1 MSKVR
6 FDGEEGSIELERI
19 TAKKNW
25 MSPEQCN
32 KMGSTYM
39 FDALHRYMGQEM
51 YPDLPNEVNGNV
63 AVKQLSVYAFLKT
76 KIEGTDQYNRKY
88 IGNFTV
94 GADKGD
100 KGYFGM
106 NNELC
111 KDTAIRLEGT
121 DHIKGVGFNYP
132 WEVNGVKN
140 IRYSADKEA
149 LCIVTGADKTAWSAI
164 LEQSYCGNKKS
175 EVDIEA
181 YLEQE
186 FKPAFDCA
194 YRANP
199 LLVGVTMTLDEINA
213 DIDGFKALRRSSD
226 DRQYSYCEFWIDG
239 EYDLYYLNLE
249 RNRYEKNGVN
259 LYDELSD
266 EEKALVDATE
276 TLEEKNQV
284 FINFRINRFKE
295 EAPNY
300 WHINDGLYQLS
311 FLYTIAAKDNGEKN
325 MYPYKLIPLSEGGRW
340 RFFQDDL
347 DSIKAKDN
355 QGLDTAPYSVEL
367 HDFTDDK
374 KNAYVFKGEDNA
386 YFQALE
392 MAYPERFQKMGKDML
407 QAMYDLSPKG
417 TKTLDKLMGFFDEF
431 FFSRAQDYFTK
442 SAYNNDAEFYEEAW
456 NDKEYVASVDIHP
469 LAQSTGDHY
478 TADRAWFEKRML
490 YLMAKYGFGSYSNYE
505 DSSLGIISVRTQVA
519 QGFTLTPAIDS
530 FPTILGGQAQISK
543 ADHRIKAGESIKLAA
558 VGGGNTN
565 TYIVGADWLS
575 DIGDLKDLSID
586 PSSVVVLSVA
596 SKRLRR
602 LKVGDENPEE
612 VTSYLATLSVQQCDS
627 METVDARNLKTLVG
641 TVDLSKCPRLLEAL
655 FGGTNT
661 TGVVIAAGSK
671 IEHLQLPDSVTA
683 IDLRNT
689 KFLENFEYGTLANL
703 GFLRLENVPTLNA
716 FAMLK
721 EAYNSD
727 GSQLKDIRLVGWT
740 YDGDATDVDML
751 ANLAN
756 DKDKDGNH
764 HPYNGIDAEGTPTT
778 GNPVLEGKLNI
789 DGYVYEETANIVK
802 QNFPTIEFTPKG
814 YYLRFQD
821 PEVLRVLLANGV
833 GDGVGITKE
842 QAETI
847 TTIGAWFNGN
857 TTIENFD
864 EFDKFTGVTFLGDST
879 TSAAPG
885 GFRGCAKLKT
895 LSLPSSCKS
904 LRVEALANCTSLAN
918 IIGLENIETI
928 VNRAAHDTLLSQELN
943 LSSVKGEIGYKAF
956 AYTGITAIISLG
968 SCTKLGDTS
977 SSGSGVFDKCYSLK
991 KVVIPST
998 MISIGGCA
1006 FMDDTA
1012 LEIVEGDLTNVK
1024 NIGSRAFYNCTS
1036 LSFDELNLPSLETLS
1051 QDAFFGVKVKKMV
1064 LGKEGVALILPSAT
1078 SSTVQNYGDK
1088 SVLEEVVLHEGL
1100 TTIPAYSFSEYTK
1113 LSKITIPKSITA
1125 IGNYAFNLVP
1135 IGGDIDLPNL
1145 TGSIGNNAFSRTN
1158 IERIINLGKITRL
1171 LNSSNATTAAFG
1183 QCDNLKLVIL
1193 PETLETIGGYIFYKC
1208 TSLETVVCHAITP
1221 PTLYSTSLSSTNST
1235 FVIYV
1240 PDASVTAY
1248 REASGWS
1255 AYADRIYPISVYNE
1269 GGLAEQITFEDP
1281 AVEAICLANFDYN
1294 SNGYISK
1301 AEAASVTSLGTVFK
1315 DNTEIVSFDELQYFT
1330 GLTNIASNAFY
1341 GCTALDN
1348 ISLPKNVTTINDMA
1362 FRGSGLTDYNLV
1374 LNNITKVTSGAF
1386 YGTKIRSV
1394 IMPDIV
1400 SVVGAYNN
1408 GYQTFGNCANL
1419 EYVLFGKNVTSISP
1433 YIFSNSHQMTM
1444 IVLATTPP
1452 TFGGDSF
1459 GYSGAVQSIY
1469 VPDESEA
1476 TYEGATNWSKYASM
1490 IKPLSQLATDN
1501 PSVYEEVA
1509 EYL

>member
-32 KMGSTYM
+32 KMGATYM

-100 KGYFGM
+100 NGYFGLD
-106 NNELC
+106 NELC

-140 IRYSADKEA
+140 IRYNADKEA
-149 LCIVTGADKTAWSAI
+149 LCIVTGNDKTAWSAI

-175 EVDIEA
+175 EAEIEA

-199 LLVGVTMTLDEINA
+199 LLVGVTMTLAEINA

-249 RNRYEKNGVN
+249 RNKYEKNGVN

-266 EEKALVDATE
+266 DEKALVDAAE

-300 WHINDGLYQLS
+300 WHINDGLFQLS
-311 FLYTIAAKDNGEKN
+311 FLHCIAAKDNGEKN

-340 RFFQDDL
+340 RFYQDDL

-392 MAYPERFQKMGKDML
+392 MAYTERLQKMGRDML
-407 QAMYDLSPKG
+407 QAMYEISPKG

-530 FPTILGGQAQISK
+530 FPTILGGQGQTSK
-543 ADHRIKAGESIKLAA
+543 ANRRIKAGEAIELAA

-575 DIGDLKDLSID
+575 DIGDLKDISID
-586 PSSVVVLSVA
+586 PSSLVVLSIS

-661 TGVVIAAGSK
+661 KGVVIAAGSK
-671 IEHLQLPDSVTA
+671 IEHLQLPDSVTS

-689 KFLENFEYGTLANL
+689 KFLDNFEYGTLANL

-721 EAYNSD
+721 EAYNTE

-740 YDGDATDVDML
+740 YNGDATDVDMV
-751 ANLAN
+751 ANLAT

-802 QNFPTIEFTPKG
+802 QNFPTVEFTPKG
-814 YYLRFQD
+814 YYVKFQD
-821 PEVLRVLLANGV
+821 KNVLQVLLNNGV
-833 GDGVGITKE
+833 GDGVGITTEAASKVTSIGTWFR
-842 QAETI
+842 ANTI
-847 TTIGAWFNGN
+847 
-857 TTIENFD
+857 IEHFD
-864 EFDKFTGVTFLGDST
+864 ELEKFNSITQLST
-879 TSAAPG
+879 TAS
-885 GFRGCAKLKT
+885 
-895 LSLPSSCKS
+895 SPS
-904 LRVEALANCTSLAN
+904 VGAFYGCTSLKSIKLPDSMTMIGDYTFYGCSLLNSINFPSRLNN
-918 IIGLENIETI
+918 IQEDAFNGCTSIDIVLDIPLLQILDNLAFRKSGITGIENLGTITSIKGGYQSGTFSECTSLTYAKLPETLTEIQQYSFWKCSGLTQI
-928 VNRAAHDTLLSQELN
+928 VIPN
-943 LSSVKGEIGYKAF
+943 SVK
-956 AYTGITAIISLG
+956 SLG
-968 SCTKLGDTS
+968 TCCFS
-977 SSGSGVFDKCYSLK
+977 
-991 KVVIPST
+991 
-998 MISIGGCA
+998 
-1006 FMDDTA
+1006 
-1012 LEIVEGDLTNVK
+1012 
-1024 NIGSRAFYNCTS
+1024 NCTS
-1036 LSFDELNLPSLETLS
+1036 LSFEELNLPNLETLG
-1051 QDAFFGVKVKKMV
+1051 QNAFYGVKIKKISN
-1064 LGKEGVALILPSAT
+1064 LGKLAALPSAS
-1078 SSTVQNYGDK
+1078 SSTQNLGDK
-1088 SVLEEVVLHEGL
+1088 SVLEEIVIPDGVTTLPSNCFYEYRALKNIVLASSVS
-1100 TTIPAYSFSEYTK
+1100 TIKDYAFYRCESLDIELSVPNLVIIELAAFRECK
-1113 LSKITIPKSITA
+1113 LLKKIT
-1125 IGNYAFNLVP
+1125 
-1135 IGGDIDLPNL
+1135 
-1145 TGSIGNNAFSRTN
+1145 
-1158 IERIINLGKITRL
+1158 NLGKV
-1171 LNSSNATTAAFG
+1171 SSLPSNVFRS
-1183 QCDNLKLVIL
+1183 CNNLIFVKLPSTLTSIGESFQYCTGLKTVIC
-1193 PETLETIGGYIFYKC
+1193 E
-1208 TSLETVVCHAITP
+1208 AITP
-1221 PTLYSTSLSSTNST
+1221 PLLSSYAFSGSSSN
-1235 FVIYV
+1235 FAIYV
-1240 PDASVTAY
+1240 PDSSVTAY
-1248 REASGWS
+1248 REASGWL
-1255 AYADRIYPISVYNE
+1255 AYASRIYPISMYEIADKPLNE
-1269 GGLAEQITFEDP
+1269 IGSLIGAYTFEGRTNDDADRDIVQDKSMYGNNMTLVNMDWGASKNGVTCGYNDDALYMFQGTKAP
-1281 AVEAICLANFDYN
+1281 YGRINVELNDFTIIVHRSELFTSALGSYSALIGSEDISNTNVSPLIIDYTDDGT
-1294 SNGYISK
+1294 SFKSSAFGKSISK
-1301 AEAASVTSLGTVFK
+1301 RGGSPVVWMTNSLF
-1315 DNTEIVSFDELQYFT
+1315 DNVSM
-1330 GLTNIASNAFY
+1330 N
-1341 GCTALDN
+1341 
-1348 ISLPKNVTTINDMA
+1348 
-1362 FRGSGLTDYNLV
+1362 SGD
-1374 LNNITKVTSGAF
+1374 
-1386 YGTKIRSV
+1386 
-1394 IMPDIV
+1394 
-1400 SVVGAYNN
+1400 VVGTRVGKILLGKLRINTGN
-1408 GYQTFGNCANL
+1408 TQTIGIKGLYIFRQNL
-1419 EYVLFGKNVTSISP
+1419 HPATIERFIQKHIDESYVL
-1433 YIFSNSHQMTM
+1433 
-1444 IVLATTPP
+1444 P
-1452 TFGGDSF
+1452 T
-1459 GYSGAVQSIY
+1459 
-1469 VPDESEA
+1469 E
-1476 TYEGATNWSKYASM
+1476 
-1490 IKPLSQLATDN
+1490 
-1501 PSVYEEVA
+1501 
-1509 EYL
+1509 

>member
-6 FDGEEGSIELERI
+6 FDGEEGSIELNRI

-25 MSPEQCN
+25 MSPEECN
-32 KMGSTYM
+32 KMGATYM

-63 AVKQLSVYAFLKT
+63 AVKQLPVYAFLKT

-106 NNELC
+106 DNELC

-149 LCIVTGADKTAWSAI
+149 LCIVTGDDKTAWSAI

-175 EVDIEA
+175 EADIEA

-199 LLVGVTMTLDEINA
+199 LLVGVTMTLAEINA

-249 RNRYEKNGVN
+249 RNKYEKNGVN

-266 EEKALVDATE
+266 EEKALVDAAE

-325 MYPYKLIPLSEGGRW
+325 MYPYKLTPLSEGGRW

-407 QAMYDLSPKG
+407 QAMYDISPKG

-456 NDKEYVASVDIHP
+456 NDKDYVASVDIHP

-721 EAYNSD
+721 EAYNSE

-740 YDGDATDVDML
+740 YNGDATDVDMI
-751 ANLAN
+751 ANLAA

-789 DGYVYEETANIVK
+789 DGYVYEEAADVVR
-802 QNFPTIEFTPKG
+802 QQFPTIEFTPKG
-814 YYLRFQD
+814 YYVSFQD
-821 PEVLRVLLANGV
+821 KNVLLVLLNNGV
-833 GDGVGITKE
+833 GDGVGITTE
-842 QAETI
+842 QAEAVTSIGSWFKNNKAIKTFHELEKFTSITQLSPLNDGAYANSVFYNSSIQQITI
-847 TTIGAWFNGN
+847 PKNVFRIGSYCFSNCLNLKAVEFVDKNSITELNVSAFNLCSELEMDIDFPNLSTIGNTCFNGCKKIKKIISLGN
-857 TTIENFD
+857 TKILKGPNNAGYSSSLFYGCTSLEEANLPIEL
-864 EFDKFTGVTFLGDST
+864 EEIGFLV
-879 TSAAPG
+879 
-885 GFRGCAKLKT
+885 FI
-895 LSLPSSCKS
+895 
-904 LRVEALANCTSLAN
+904 NCTSLRACN
-918 IIGLENIETI
+918 FPQTLKTI
-928 VNRAAHDTLLSQELN
+928 
-943 LSSVKGEIGYKAF
+943 KGGAF
-956 AYTGITAIISLG
+956 Q
-968 SCTKLGDTS
+968 
-977 SSGSGVFDKCYSLK
+977 
-991 KVVIPST
+991 
-998 MISIGGCA
+998 
-1006 FMDDTA
+1006 
-1012 LEIVEGDLTNVK
+1012 
-1024 NIGSRAFYNCTS
+1024 NCTS
-1036 LSFDELNLPSLETLS
+1036 LEIEELNLPNLETLG
-1051 QDAFFGVKVKKMV
+1051 QNAFYGVKIKKMV
-1064 LGKEGVALILPSAT
+1064 LGKLTALPTAST
-1078 SSTVQNYGDK
+1078 STQNFGDK
-1088 SVLEEVVLHEGL
+1088 SVLEEVVLPNTVTDIGS
-1100 TTIPAYSFSEYTK
+1100 YSFQKYTSLK
-1113 LSKITIPKSITA
+1113 NINLNSILSIGGSGLQGTA
-1125 IGNYAFNLVP
+1125 IEEC
-1135 IGGDIDLPNL
+1135 ILP
-1145 TGSIGNNAFSRTN
+1145 
-1158 IERIINLGKITRL
+1158 
-1171 LNSSNATTAAFG
+1171 NATTIGDYAFADCAKLKIVDLTKVTSIGSTSFRACALLETFICRMDTPPSLGSAAF
-1183 QCDNLKLVIL
+1183 QNAN
-1193 PETLETIGGYIFYKC
+1193 T
-1208 TSLETVVCHAITP
+1208 
-1221 PTLYSTSLSSTNST
+1221 T
-1235 FVIYV
+1235 FPIYV
-1240 PDASVTAY
+1240 PDESVTAY
-1248 REASGWS
+1248 REASGWI
-1255 AYADRIYPISVYNE
+1255 AYASR
-1269 GGLAEQITFEDP
+1269 
-1281 AVEAICLANFDYN
+1281 
-1294 SNGYISK
+1294 
-1301 AEAASVTSLGTVFK
+1301 
-1315 DNTEIVSFDELQYFT
+1315 
-1330 GLTNIASNAFY
+1330 
-1341 GCTALDN
+1341 
-1348 ISLPKNVTTINDMA
+1348 
-1362 FRGSGLTDYNLV
+1362 
-1374 LNNITKVTSGAF
+1374 
-1386 YGTKIRSV
+1386 
-1394 IMPDIV
+1394 
-1400 SVVGAYNN
+1400 
-1408 GYQTFGNCANL
+1408 
-1419 EYVLFGKNVTSISP
+1419 
-1433 YIFSNSHQMTM
+1433 
-1444 IVLATTPP
+1444 
-1452 TFGGDSF
+1452 
-1459 GYSGAVQSIY
+1459 
-1469 VPDESEA
+1469 
-1476 TYEGATNWSKYASM
+1476 
-1490 IKPLSQLATDN
+1490 IKPLS
-1501 PSVYEEVA
+1501 
-1509 EYL
+1509 EYVE

>member
-175 EVDIEA
+175 EADIEA

-266 EEKALVDATE
+266 EEKALVDAAE

-721 EAYNSD
+721 EAYNSE
-727 GSQLKDIRLVGWT
+727 GSQLKDLRLVGWT
-740 YDGDATDVDML
+740 YNGDATDVDMI

-814 YYLRFQD
+814 YYVRFQD

-833 GDGVGITKE
+833 GDGVGITNE
-842 QAETI
+842 QAEAVTSIENWFYNNANIERFDEFAKFNNITQLTYRAFQLCSKLTSIVLPNSI
-847 TTIGAWFNGN
+847 TTIQEGN
-857 TTIENFD
+857 ANY
-864 EFDKFTGVTFLGDST
+864 
-879 TSAAPG
+879 
-885 GFRGCAKLKT
+885 GCFQD
-895 LSLPSSCKS
+895 
-904 LRVEALANCTSLAN
+904 CTSLA
-918 IIGLENIETI
+918 I
-928 VNRAAHDTLLSQELN
+928 VRAN
-943 LSSVKGEIGYKAF
+943 
-956 AYTGITAIISLG
+956 GITSFGRGSFLRCSSLVELYIDWDIVTNIG
-968 SCTKLGDTS
+968 QAAL
-977 SSGSGVFDKCYSLK
+977 SGCNS
-991 KVVIPST
+991 
-998 MISIGGCA
+998 
-1006 FMDDTA
+1006 
-1012 LEIVEGDLTNVK
+1012 LEIE
-1024 NIGSRAFYNCTS
+1024 
-1036 LSFDELNLPSLETLS
+1036 ELNLPNLETLG
-1051 QDAFFGVKVKKMV
+1051 QNAFYGVKIKKISN
-1064 LGKEGVALILPSAT
+1064 LGKLTALPAAST
-1078 SSTVQNYGDK
+1078 STQNFGDK
-1088 SVLEEVVLHEGL
+1088 SVLEEIVLPESL
-1100 TTIPAYSFSEYTK
+1100 IEIPNGSFFNYTNLVFEDLNLPNLQTLGGGAFYGTK
-1113 LSKITIPKSITA
+1113 LRKISSLGSVSALLTASSGTGYIFQNCTELVEVSQNVFDNIVTMNGMPFFGCINLIIDELKMPNLEKISA
-1125 IGNYAFNLVP
+1125 IGNGV
-1135 IGGDIDLPNL
+1135 
-1145 TGSIGNNAFSRTN
+1145 
-1158 IERIINLGKITRL
+1158 RIRVVKDLGKITTL
-1171 LNSSNATTAAFG
+1171 FEDNALTTSQQAFG
-1183 QCDNLKLVIL
+1183 VPTYVEGLHIPQGVVSIGRQVFMGMSNLQ
-1193 PETLETIGGYIFYKC
+1193 YI
-1208 TSLETVVCHAITP
+1208 VCNPITP
-1221 PTLYSTSLSSTNST
+1221 PVLNSNSFLNNSSCP
-1235 FVIYV
+1235 IYV

-1255 AYADRIYPISVYNE
+1255 A
-1269 GGLAEQITFEDP
+1269 F
-1281 AVEAICLANFDYN
+1281 
-1294 SNGYISK
+1294 
-1301 AEAASVTSLGTVFK
+1301 AS
-1315 DNTEIVSFDELQYFT
+1315 
-1330 GLTNIASNAFY
+1330 
-1341 GCTALDN
+1341 
-1348 ISLPKNVTTINDMA
+1348 
-1362 FRGSGLTDYNLV
+1362 R
-1374 LNNITKVTSGAF
+1374 
-1386 YGTKIRSV
+1386 
-1394 IMPDIV
+1394 
-1400 SVVGAYNN
+1400 
-1408 GYQTFGNCANL
+1408 
-1419 EYVLFGKNVTSISP
+1419 
-1433 YIFSNSHQMTM
+1433 
-1444 IVLATTPP
+1444 
-1452 TFGGDSF
+1452 
-1459 GYSGAVQSIY
+1459 
-1469 VPDESEA
+1469 
-1476 TYEGATNWSKYASM
+1476 
-1490 IKPLSQLATDN
+1490 IKPLS
-1501 PSVYEEVA
+1501 
-1509 EYL
+1509 EYIE

>member
-6 FDGEEGSIELERI
+6 FDGEEGSIELNRI

-25 MSPEQCN
+25 MSPEECN
-32 KMGSTYM
+32 KMGATYM

-63 AVKQLSVYAFLKT
+63 AVKQLPVYAFLKT

-106 NNELC
+106 ENELC

-140 IRYSADKEA
+140 IRYNADKEA

-175 EVDIEA
+175 EADIEA

-249 RNRYEKNGVN
+249 RNKYEKNGVN

-266 EEKALVDATE
+266 EEKALVDAAE

-284 FINFRINRFKE
+284 FINFRINRFRE

-325 MYPYKLIPLSEGGRW
+325 MYPYKLTPLSEGGRW

-627 METVDARNLKTLVG
+627 METVDARNLRTLVG

-689 KFLENFEYGTLANL
+689 KFLDNFEYGTLANL

-721 EAYNSD
+721 EAYNSE

-740 YDGDATDVDML
+740 YNGDATDVDMI
-751 ANLAN
+751 ANLAT
-756 DKDKDGNH
+756 DKDKNGNH

-789 DGYVYEETANIVK
+789 DGYVHEESANIIK

-821 PEVLRVLLANGV
+821 AEVLRVLLANGV
-833 GDGVGITKE
+833 GDGMGITTESVEKVTDIKSWFNANTAITSFDE
-842 QAETI
+842 LERFIGLTYLAPITNSNNGFFGCTNLESIRLPKSVTEIGYGCFRKCSKLKTI
-847 TTIGAWFNGN
+847 GNTENVRKISNYTFLNSGLEGDVNYPNLQSLTGYAIFSGTNIERVLSLGYITSIPDGGNTTWYGCFYGCKKLKSVVLPDTLTTIGS
-857 TTIENFD
+857 
-864 EFDKFTGVTFLGDST
+864 K
-879 TSAAPG
+879 
-885 GFRGCAKLKT
+885 
-895 LSLPSSCKS
+895 
-904 LRVEALANCTSLAN
+904 
-918 IIGLENIETI
+918 
-928 VNRAAHDTLLSQELN
+928 
-943 LSSVKGEIGYKAF
+943 
-956 AYTGITAIISLG
+956 
-968 SCTKLGDTS
+968 
-977 SSGSGVFDKCYSLK
+977 
-991 KVVIPST
+991 
-998 MISIGGCA
+998 A
-1006 FMDDTA
+1006 FMDNESLSD
-1012 LEIVEGDLTNVK
+1012 INFP
-1024 NIGSRAFYNCTS
+1024 IGLKSIEERTFYNCTS
-1036 LSFDELNLPSLETLS
+1036 LEIEELNLSTLETLG
-1051 QDAFFGVKVKKMV
+1051 QNAFNGVKIKILNISKVKS
-1064 LGKEGVALILPSAT
+1064 LPDGLD
-1078 SSTVQNYGDK
+1078 SSNYGDK
-1088 SVLEEVVLHEGL
+1088 SVLEEIVLSEDV
-1100 TTIPAYSFSEYTK
+1100 TSFSRFCFNGYTN
-1113 LSKITIPKSITA
+1113 LRKINIPSGVT
-1125 IGNYAFNLVP
+1125 
-1135 IGGDIDLPNL
+1135 
-1145 TGSIGNNAFSRTN
+1145 SIGDFCFLGTKIEGDVYLSNITGVSSRAFDGTN
-1158 IERIINLGKITRL
+1158 I
-1171 LNSSNATTAAFG
+1171 SSFSAPG
-1183 QCDNLKLVIL
+1183 
-1193 PETLETIGGYIFYKC
+1193 LETISNRVNGRGVFSSCTNLKYISIPSIQSIGSGAFENCAIEGAYTINA
-1208 TSLETVVCHAITP
+1208 TSIGDGAFLNNFITKIILP
-1221 PTLYSTSLSSTNST
+1221 NINQITGSTSLGGAFAKNT
-1235 FVIYV
+1235 FLTEVFIGANCTSIGRC
-1240 PDASVTAY
+1240 DFSVC
-1248 REASGWS
+1248 
-1255 AYADRIYPISVYNE
+1255 N
-1269 GGLAEQITFEDP
+1269 
-1281 AVEAICLANFDYN
+1281 N
-1294 SNGYISK
+1294 
-1301 AEAASVTSLGTVFK
+1301 
-1315 DNTEIVSFDELQYFT
+1315 LQYF
-1330 GLTNIASNAFY
+1330 
-1341 GCTALDN
+1341 
-1348 ISLPKNVTTINDMA
+1348 V
-1362 FRGSGLTDYNLV
+1362 
-1374 LNNITKVTSGAF
+1374 
-1386 YGTKIRSV
+1386 
-1394 IMPDIV
+1394 
-1400 SVVGAYNN
+1400 
-1408 GYQTFGNCANL
+1408 CA
-1419 EYVLFGKNVTSISP
+1419 
-1433 YIFSNSHQMTM
+1433 
-1444 IVLATTPP
+1444 ATTPP
-1452 TFGGDSF
+1452 TLNSAAFQSTTSSF
-1459 GYSGAVQSIY
+1459 FIY
-1469 VPDESEA
+1469 VPDESVMAYKEA
-1476 TYEGATNWSKYASM
+1476 SVWVNYADR
-1490 IKPLSQLATDN
+1490 IKPISQLQMDN
-1501 PSVYEEVA
+1501 PDLYEEIGG
-1509 EYL
+1509 YL

>member
-39 FDALHRYMGQEM
+39 FDALHKYMGQEM

-63 AVKQLSVYAFLKT
+63 AVKQLPVYAFLKT
-76 KIEGTDQYNRKY
+76 KIEGTNQYNRKY

-175 EVDIEA
+175 EADIEA

-213 DIDGFKALRRSSD
+213 DIDGFKALRRNSD

-266 EEKALVDATE
+266 EEKSLVDAAE

-311 FLYTIAAKDNGEKN
+311 FLYTIAGKDNGEKN

-442 SAYNNDAEFYEEAW
+442 SAYNNDAELYEEAW
-456 NDKEYVASVDIHP
+456 DDKEYVASVDIHP

-478 TADRAWFEKRML
+478 TADRAWLEKRML

-612 VTSYLATLSVQQCDS
+612 VTSYLATLAVQKCDS

-721 EAYNSD
+721 EAYNSE

-740 YDGDATDVDML
+740 YNGDATDVDMI

-789 DGYVYEETANIVK
+789 DGYVYEEAADVVR
-802 QNFPTIEFTPKG
+802 QQFPTIEFTPKG
-814 YYLRFQD
+814 YYVRFQD
-821 PEVLRVLLANGV
+821 PEVLRVLLDNGV
-833 GDGVGITKE
+833 GDGVGITNE
-842 QAETI
+842 AAEKVTSI
-847 TTIGAWFNGN
+847 SNWFIGN
-857 TTIENFD
+857 TTIESFD
-864 EFDKFTGVTFLGDST
+864 EFEKFTGITTVGSYGWTGGGFNGCTSLRKVSLPPTATALCNACFYNTTMLEEIDGLENIKTIGHSSYGGATFYSSGIKEINLSSLTEIFGNSHFKYSKVEIVHSLGSITQLTGSTNSGNGLFIDCKELKKVVLPDGLTLIGHCCFQGCSSLSDINIPQSVEEIQTYAFNGTSSMNIDVVLPNLKTFTGTAIFKNSGIRSLDLRGSTVEVIPSSSNNYNGFCHGCINLKELYLNEALREIQTQAFYGCTNLEIEELNLPNLETLGQNVFYEVKIKKMILGKEGGSLTLPSASSSRQNYGNKSVLEEFTLLST
-879 TSAAPG
+879 TKTIPESCFHGYSSLKRVLLDWSAITSIGNYA
-885 GFRGCAKLKT
+885 F
-895 LSLPSSCKS
+895 
-904 LRVEALANCTSLAN
+904 ANCTSL
-918 IIGLENIETI
+918 EIEE
-928 VNRAAHDTLLSQELN
+928 LLLTN
-943 LSSVKGEIGYKAF
+943 L
-956 AYTGITAIISLG
+956 TSLG
-968 SCTKLGDTS
+968 TYAFNGVKIKRLDVRNIS
-977 SSGSGVFDKCYSLK
+977 S
-991 KVVIPST
+991 IPST
-998 MISIGGCA
+998 DNGYAKSWGDQEVLEYIRVSDKITSLARNSFSGY
-1006 FMDDTA
+1006 TA
-1012 LEIVEGDLTNVK
+1012 LKTIEGLISVTSTS
-1024 NIGSRAFYNCTS
+1024 IYTFTGCTS
-1036 LSFDELNLPSLETLS
+1036 LSSISL
-1051 QDAFFGVKVKKMV
+1051 D
-1064 LGKEGVALILPSAT
+1064 
-1078 SSTVQNYGDK
+1078 
-1088 SVLEEVVLHEGL
+1088 SVV
-1100 TTIPAYSFSEYTK
+1100 
-1113 LSKITIPKSITA
+1113 
-1125 IGNYAFNLVP
+1125 
-1135 IGGDIDLPNL
+1135 
-1145 TGSIGNNAFSRTN
+1145 
-1158 IERIINLGKITRL
+1158 
-1171 LNSSNATTAAFG
+1171 
-1183 QCDNLKLVIL
+1183 
-1193 PETLETIGGYIFYKC
+1193 TIGYECFNGC
-1208 TSLETVVCHAITP
+1208 TSLENIYMPNVESIDGYAFRNTSKLGGDMVLDRLKSLGRNNFTSSAINSLVLPSIEGAIGVQCCTSCSNLKYILFGSNLTGIGGEGFRWLTSLESVVLLSTTP
-1221 PTLYSTSLSSTNST
+1221 PSLGSYCFVDNSSTI
-1235 FVIYV
+1235 FYV
-1240 PDASVTAY
+1240 PDESVTSY

-1255 AYADRIYPISVYNE
+1255 AYADRIRPI
-1269 GGLAEQITFEDP
+1269 
-1281 AVEAICLANFDYN
+1281 
-1294 SNGYISK
+1294 
-1301 AEAASVTSLGTVFK
+1301 
-1315 DNTEIVSFDELQYFT
+1315 
-1330 GLTNIASNAFY
+1330 
-1341 GCTALDN
+1341 
-1348 ISLPKNVTTINDMA
+1348 
-1362 FRGSGLTDYNLV
+1362 
-1374 LNNITKVTSGAF
+1374 
-1386 YGTKIRSV
+1386 
-1394 IMPDIV
+1394 
-1400 SVVGAYNN
+1400 
-1408 GYQTFGNCANL
+1408 
-1419 EYVLFGKNVTSISP
+1419 
-1433 YIFSNSHQMTM
+1433 
-1444 IVLATTPP
+1444 
-1452 TFGGDSF
+1452 
-1459 GYSGAVQSIY
+1459 
-1469 VPDESEA
+1469 
-1476 TYEGATNWSKYASM
+1476 
-1490 IKPLSQLATDN
+1490 SQLATDN
-1501 PSVYEEVA
+1501 PILYEEIA

>member
-1 MSKVR
+1 MSKVK

-32 KMGSTYM
+32 KMGATYM
-39 FDALHRYMGQEM
+39 FNALHRYMGEEM

-63 AVKQLSVYAFLKT
+63 AVKQLPVYAFLKT

-100 KGYFGM
+100 NGYFGLD
-106 NNELC
+106 NELC

-140 IRYSADKEA
+140 IRYNADKKS
-149 LCIVTGADKTAWSAI
+149 LCIITGNDKTAWSAI

-175 EVDIEA
+175 EAEIEA

-249 RNRYEKNGVN
+249 RNRYEKNGIN

-266 EEKALVDATE
+266 EEKALVDAAE

-392 MAYPERFQKMGKDML
+392 MAYPERSQKMGKDML
-407 QAMYDLSPKG
+407 QAMYELSPKG

-478 TADRAWFEKRML
+478 TADRAWLEKRML

-612 VTSYLATLSVQQCDS
+612 VTSYLATLAVQKCDS

-721 EAYNSD
+721 EAYNSE

-740 YDGDATDVDML
+740 YDGDATDVDMI

-814 YYLRFQD
+814 YYIRFYD
-821 PEVLRVLLANGV
+821 KNVLKVLLDNGV

-842 QAETI
+842 AAEKVTS
-847 TTIGAWFNGN
+847 IGSWFKGN
-857 TTIENFD
+857 TTIESFD
-864 EFDKFTGVTFLGDST
+864 EFAKFTGVTSLIIGSY
-879 TSAAPG
+879 TSADVGYQGA
-885 GFRGCAKLKT
+885 FSQCTALKHI
-895 LSLPSSCKS
+895 SLPSSLTDIGNGSFS
-904 LRVEALANCTSLAN
+904 LC
-918 IIGLENIETI
+918 
-928 VNRAAHDTLLSQELN
+928 TLLDTKIPESVVNIRAKAFYKTALSGEIYLPNLN
-943 LSSVKGEIGYKAF
+943 LAQEQAF
-956 AYTGITAIISLG
+956 AYTKITKLNLPVLSDKISMIASSAKELIEVTSLG
-968 SCTKLGDTS
+968 SIQELSNGMYNSSTPGEYMGAFAECDKLTTVNLPDSLKFIG
-977 SSGSGVFDKCYSLK
+977 SGSFAGCQSLH
-991 KVVIPST
+991 ILMLDFTNIST
-998 MISIGGCA
+998 INKG
-1006 FMDDTA
+1006 
-1012 LEIVEGDLTNVK
+1012 
-1024 NIGSRAFYNCTS
+1024 AFYGCTS
-1036 LSFDELNLPSLETLS
+1036 LEIEDLYLPNLETLG
-1051 QDAFFGVKVKKMV
+1051 QNAFYGVKVKKISN
-1064 LGKEGVALILPSAT
+1064 LGKITTLPT
-1078 SSTVQNYGDK
+1078 GNNNTQNYGDK
-1088 SVLEEVVLHEGL
+1088 SILEEVVLPSSITSIPSFFLYYYSALKNIQLPSSIEIVNGYAFDGCKNMESFVLNLPNL
-1100 TTIPAYSFSEYTK
+1100 TTLAHAAFYNSGVTEILNLGRIAEIPYANNYNSIGCFTLNGNLTK
-1113 LSKITIPKSITA
+1113 VNLPNTLKY
-1125 IGNYAFNLVP
+1125 IGNYAFQNCAMLTDIELP
-1135 IGGDIDLPNL
+1135 TSLTKIGGSAFFAVPAHFIIDLPNL
-1145 TGSIGNNAFSRTN
+1145 TDLGQAAFINSGVKRILNLGSISSLRGNNDYNSFGDFYN
-1158 IERIINLGKITRL
+1158 CINLEL
-1171 LNSSNATTAAFG
+1171 A
-1183 QCDNLKLVIL
+1183 IL
-1193 PETLETIGGYIFYKC
+1193 PDTLTSIGAYALRKCPNLRTIIVK
-1208 TSLETVVCHAITP
+1208 TETP
-1221 PTLYSTSLSSTNST
+1221 PSLGGNT
-1235 FVIYV
+1235 FSGSHSDLVVYV
-1240 PDASVTAY
+1240 PDS
-1248 REASGWS
+1248 S
-1255 AYADRIYPISVYNE
+1255 
-1269 GGLAEQITFEDP
+1269 
-1281 AVEAICLANFDYN
+1281 VEAY
-1294 SNGYISK
+1294 K
-1301 AEAASVTSLGTVFK
+1301 
-1315 DNTEIVSFDELQYFT
+1315 
-1330 GLTNIASNAFY
+1330 IASNWNTYAE
-1341 GCTALDN
+1341 
-1348 ISLPKNVTTINDMA
+1348 
-1362 FRGSGLTDYNLV
+1362 R
-1374 LNNITKVTSGAF
+1374 
-1386 YGTKIRSV
+1386 IR
-1394 IMPDIV
+1394 
-1400 SVVGAYNN
+1400 
-1408 GYQTFGNCANL
+1408 
-1419 EYVLFGKNVTSISP
+1419 
-1433 YIFSNSHQMTM
+1433 
-1444 IVLATTPP
+1444 P
-1452 TFGGDSF
+1452 T
-1459 GYSGAVQSIY
+1459 
-1469 VPDESEA
+1469 
-1476 TYEGATNWSKYASM
+1476 
-1490 IKPLSQLATDN
+1490 SQLQTDN
-1501 PSVYEEVA
+1501 PELHEEIG

>member
-1 MSKVR
+1 MSKVK
-6 FDGEEGSIELERI
+6 FDGEEGSIELNRI

-51 YPDLPNEVNGNV
+51 YPDLPNEVNGSV
-63 AVKQLSVYAFLKT
+63 AVKQLPVYTFAKQ
-76 KIEGTDQYNRKY
+76 KIDGTTDRYNYTY

-106 NNELC
+106 ENELC

-140 IRYSADKEA
+140 IRYNADKEA
-149 LCIVTGADKTAWSAI
+149 LCIVTGTDKTAWSAI

-175 EVDIEA
+175 ESEIEA

-199 LLVGVTMTLDEINA
+199 LLVGVTMSLTEINA
-213 DIDGFKALRRSSD
+213 DIEGFKKLRRTSD
-226 DRQYSYCEFWIDG
+226 DRPYSYCEFWIDG

-249 RNRYEKNGVN
+249 RNKYEKNGVN

-266 EEKALVDATE
+266 EEKALVDAAE
-276 TLEEKNQV
+276 TIEEKNQV
-284 FINFRINRFKE
+284 FINSRINRFKE

-300 WHINDGLYQLS
+300 WHINDGLFQLS
-311 FLYTIAAKDNGEKN
+311 FLHCIAAKDNGEKN

-367 HDFTDDK
+367 HDFTDETK
-374 KNAYVFKGEDNA
+374 SAYVFKGEDNA
-386 YFQALE
+386 YFQAIE
-392 MAYPERFQKMGKDML
+392 MAYTERLQKMGRDML
-407 QAMYDLSPKG
+407 QAMYDISPKG

-530 FPTILGGQAQISK
+530 FPTILGGQAQLSK

-565 TYIVGADWLS
+565 TYIVGADWLL

-612 VTSYLATLSVQQCDS
+612 VTSYLATLAVQKCDS
-627 METVDARNLKTLVG
+627 METVDARNLRTLVG

-689 KFLENFEYGTLANL
+689 KFLDTFEYGTLANL

-721 EAYNSD
+721 EAYNSE

-740 YDGDATDVDML
+740 YDGDATDVDMI
-751 ANLAN
+751 ANLAT

-814 YYLRFQD
+814 YYVRFQD

-833 GDGVGITKE
+833 GDGVGITTEAASKV
-842 QAETI
+842 AS
-847 TTIGAWFNGN
+847 IGNWFKGN
-857 TTIENFD
+857 TIIKNFD
-864 EFDKFTGVTFLGDST
+864 EFEKFTSIKAVSNASFQG
-879 TSAAPG
+879 
-885 GFRGCAKLKT
+885 
-895 LSLPSSCKS
+895 
-904 LRVEALANCTSLAN
+904 CTSLQT
-918 IIGLENIETI
+918 IKFTENINTI
-928 VNRAAHDTLLSQELN
+928 E
-943 LSSVKGEIGYKAF
+943 YMAF
-956 AYTGITAIISLG
+956 RGTS
-968 SCTKLGDTS
+968 KLGIDIN
-977 SSGSGVFDKCYSLK
+977 F
-991 KVVIPST
+991 P
-998 MISIGGCA
+998 
-1006 FMDDTA
+1006 
-1012 LEIVEGDLTNVK
+1012 N
-1024 NIGSRAFYNCTS
+1024 
-1036 LSFDELNLPSLETLS
+1036 
-1051 QDAFFGVKVKKMV
+1051 
-1064 LGKEGVALILPSAT
+1064 
-1078 SSTVQNYGDK
+1078 
-1088 SVLEEVVLHEGL
+1088 L
-1100 TTIPAYSFSEYTK
+1100 TTIGNVAFSRSGITK
-1113 LSKITIPKSITA
+1113 VLNLGKITSLPNGDNNDAVFSQCPNLVKVVLPETLKVVGTHAFKASNAIKEINFPTSITT
-1125 IGNYAFNLVP
+1125 IGNYAFQSCSSLE
-1135 IGGDIDLPNL
+1135 IEELSLPNL
-1145 TGSIGNNAFSRTN
+1145 TSLGYYAFSSAKIKRITNLGKLTSLPSQDNGGAYGWGDRNVLEYIKIPNTITTLPRNSFSFYLALTTVEGLDSVTNTGAYTFMGCVALNSINLPSALTIDTDCFSGCTSLKNVYMPNIEYIGNYSFNNTPKLEGGIVLEKLKTLGRNNFQGSLINSLILPSIQGSIGIQCCHNCANLKNILFGSGLTSIGGEGFIDLPTLESVVLQSTTPPSLGSYVWTRTN
-1158 IERIINLGKITRL
+1158 NCL
-1171 LNSSNATTAAFG
+1171 F
-1183 QCDNLKLVIL
+1183 
-1193 PETLETIGGYIFYKC
+1193 
-1208 TSLETVVCHAITP
+1208 
-1221 PTLYSTSLSSTNST
+1221 
-1235 FVIYV
+1235 YV
-1240 PDASVTAY
+1240 PDSSVEAY
-1248 REASGWS
+1248 KTASGWS
-1255 AYADRIYPISVYNE
+1255 AYSNRIKGIS
-1269 GGLAEQITFEDP
+1269 T
-1281 AVEAICLANFDYN
+1281 
-1294 SNGYISK
+1294 
-1301 AEAASVTSLGTVFK
+1301 
-1315 DNTEIVSFDELQYFT
+1315 LQ
-1330 GLTNIASNAFY
+1330 N
-1341 GCTALDN
+1341 
-1348 ISLPKNVTTINDMA
+1348 
-1362 FRGSGLTDYNLV
+1362 
-1374 LNNITKVTSGAF
+1374 
-1386 YGTKIRSV
+1386 
-1394 IMPDIV
+1394 
-1400 SVVGAYNN
+1400 
-1408 GYQTFGNCANL
+1408 
-1419 EYVLFGKNVTSISP
+1419 
-1433 YIFSNSHQMTM
+1433 
-1444 IVLATTPP
+1444 
-1452 TFGGDSF
+1452 
-1459 GYSGAVQSIY
+1459 
-1469 VPDESEA
+1469 
-1476 TYEGATNWSKYASM
+1476 
-1490 IKPLSQLATDN
+1490 DN
-1501 PSVYEEVA
+1501 PTLYEEI
-1509 EYL
+1509 EQYL